1 MLFQIID
8 NKQQCRSIYSNKHII
23 SDPDYEKL
31 SKTWSFN
38 SVLKDKDIQ
47 YASLYAQGQNL
58 DQSCPDILKESWE
71 EVKQK
76 HFAYIKSF
84 EGAKVKFNDYCF
96 YDLVPQSF
104 VMEYFDMKSQI
115 TDHVLGSYDK
125 PENYEFLLELS
136 ELVAEIENHELSIN
150 LDALGNDLHELRTR
164 NFKEKLARM
173 RPHISYNV
181 FGTITGRLTTKKDS
195 FPILTLDKNYRKII
209 KPQNDWFIELDFNAA
224 ELRCLLALNNQ
235 KQPEEDIHDWHGF
248 ILNRLSD
255 KEMDR
260 NDIKRKIFGWLYGPP
275 NVSLGIPQIEKYY
288 NKQQALQ
295 KYWNGEEV
303 TNPFGRKIKADE
315 FHALNAIVQSTATDT
330 FLRRA
335 IAVNKL
341 LEGRKS
347 FTMGLIHDSMVIDY
361 AHDDKDILEDLIK
374 EFQDTDLGIF
384 KVNASLGTHFGNMK
398 RFR

>member
-8 NKQQCRSIYSNKHII
+8 NKQQCRSIYSNKEII

-38 SVLKDKDIQ
+38 SILKDKDIQ

-58 DQSCPDILKESWE
+58 DQCCPDILKENWE

-76 HFAYIKSF
+76 HFAYMKSF

-96 YDLVPQSF
+96 YDLVPESF
-104 VMEYFDMKSQI
+104 VIEYFDMKSQI
-115 TDHVLGSYDK
+115 TDHILDSCEK

-136 ELVAEIENHELSIN
+136 ELVSGIENHKLNIDLKA
-150 LDALGNDLHELRTR
+150 LDNDLHEYRTR
-164 NFKEKLARM
+164 KFKEKLARM
-173 RPHISYNV
+173 HPHISYNV

-235 KQPEEDIHDWHGF
+235 PQPQEDIHEWHGYV
-248 ILNRLSD
+248 INRLFD
-255 KEMDR
+255 HEMDR
-260 NDIKRKIFGWLYGPP
+260 NEIKRKIFGWLYGPA
-275 NVSLGIPQIEKYY
+275 NVSLGIPEIERYY
-288 NKQQALQ
+288 NKKKALQ
-295 KYWNGEEV
+295 KYWDGKEV
-303 TNPFGRKIKADE
+303 INYFGRKIKADD
-315 FHALNAIVQSTATDT
+315 FHALNAIIQSTTSDV

-341 LEGRKS
+341 LEGKKS
-347 FTMGLIHDSMVIDY
+347 FTMGLIHDSMVIDF
-361 AHDDKDILEDLIK
+361 AREDKDLLENLSK
-374 EFQDTDLGIF
+374 EFGNTDLGIF
-384 KVNASLGTHFGNMK
+384 KVNTSLGTNFGNMRK
-398 RFR
+398 FK